1 MDKITI
7 DGIILTPLKNIL
19 HLSGNVLH
27 AVKKSDVGFHGFGE
41 AYFSIIAF
49 DAIKAWKKHKQMT
62 LNLIVPVGKIKFVM
76 YDDRQ
81 NSMTKGNFYEVIL
94 SLGNYQRLTIPS
106 NIWMG
111 FKGLGRDVNMLLNI
125 ADFEH
130 DPSEAEMLEID
141 KIDYRW

>member
-1 MDKITI
+1 VDKITI
-7 DGIILTPLKNIL
+7 DGIILTPLKNIP
-19 HLSGNVLH
+19 HSSGNVLH

-41 AYFSIIAF
+41 AYFSIIDF
-49 DAIKAWKKHKQMT
+49 NAIKAWKKHKQMT

-81 NSMTKGNFYEVIL
+81 NSRTKGNFYEVIL

-111 FKGLGRDVNMLLNI
+111 FKGLGGDINMLLNI

-130 DPSEAEMLEID
+130 DPSEAERLEID

>member
-7 DGIILTPLKNIL
+7 DGIILTPLKNIPCP
-19 HLSGNVLH
+19 SGNVLH
-27 AVKKSDVGFHGFGE
+27 AVKKSDVGFHVFGE
-41 AYFSIIAF
+41 AYFSTIDF
-49 DAIKAWKKHKQMT
+49 NAIKAWKKHKQMT

-81 NSMTKGNFYEVIL
+81 NSRTKGNFYEVIL
-94 SLGNYQRLTIPS
+94 SLENYQRLTIPS

-111 FKGLGRDVNMLLNI
+111 FKGLVRDINMLLNI